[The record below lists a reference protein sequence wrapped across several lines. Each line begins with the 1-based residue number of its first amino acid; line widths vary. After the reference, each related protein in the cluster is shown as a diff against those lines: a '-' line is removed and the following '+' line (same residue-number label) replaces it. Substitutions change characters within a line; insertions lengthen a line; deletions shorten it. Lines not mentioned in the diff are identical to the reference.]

1 MKKTTMIVAAFL
13 LSLAGLRAQSL
24 KDGIADLDAD
34 RFKGAIAVFEK
45 LLAANPNNVEATYWL
60 GQTYLD
66 EDRNDL
72 ARDLYAKAL
81 VSSNNAPLILVGAG
95 HVDLLDKKTAEA
107 RQKFE
112 TAITATTTKKGGD
125 PDILNAVGRAN
136 VDAKAGD
143 MNYAVSVLEQA
154 SQRDSKNPNIW
165 LNLGNAYR
173 KQSPGEGG
181 GRAIQAY
188 QHALDV
194 DAHYAIAYLR
204 ISKLFESQKNWDP
217 MLENLN
223 KAIQADP
230 NFSPAYYELFYY
242 YFFRNKFDD
251 ADAYL
256 QKYIDSRKPETYIAD
271 QYLYAQLCWA
281 RKDFDCAIT
290 KAQSVLNAEQNFT
303 KPKVYKLLAD
313 AYLQK
318 NDVQNARKYL
328 DQYLQREK
336 EPIAFDMQLKADIYS
351 KIPGMEDTVF
361 NAYLSVANLDTVVDN
376 KIEVLKKGAQFFKDA
391 KQRDKEAQLLT
402 KMIELKPKPIINDY
416 FDVMIADYYSQQYA
430 KSRDW
435 ALTMIDKYPNE
446 IYGYD
451 WAFNNAKVI
460 DTVRKDSIA
469 VPDAM
474 KLINFASTDTVKFKR
489 QIISSASFLGI
500 YYANDKGVMDSAIMY
515 LRKWQAVD
523 SANADKIEA
532 NIQIL
537 QKAQAR
543 QQTGTPPKG
552 NALPKAPKRE
562 PAEKPRTAAT
572 TDLKKD

>member
-1 MKKTTMIVAAFL
+1 MKKTTMIVAAVLF
-13 LSLAGLRAQSL
+13 SLAGLRAQNL
-24 KDGIADLDAD
+24 KDGIADLEAD

-45 LLAANPNNVEATYWL
+45 LLADNPNNVEATYWL

-66 EDRNDL
+66 EDRNAL

-81 VSSNNAPLILVGAG
+81 VSSNNAPLILVGSG

-112 TAITATTTKKGGD
+112 TAITATTNRKGPD

-154 SQRDSKNPNIW
+154 SQRDSKNANIW

-188 QHALDV
+188 QKALDV
-194 DAHYAIAYLR
+194 DPHYAIAYLR

-217 MLENLN
+217 MLDNLN
-223 KAIQADP
+223 KAVEADSKY
-230 NFSPAYYELFYY
+230 SPAYYELFYY

-251 ADAYL
+251 AQAYL
-256 QKYIDSRKPETYIAD
+256 QKYIESRKPETYIAD
-271 QYLYAQLCWA
+271 EYLYAQLCWA

-290 KAQSVLNAEQNFT
+290 KAESVLNGEKDFT

-313 AYLQK
+313 SYLQK
-318 NDVQNARKYL
+318 NDIPNARKYM

-351 KIPGMEDTVF
+351 KIPGMEDTVL
-361 NAYLSVANLDTVVDN
+361 NAYLSVANLDTVLAN
-376 KIEVLKKGAQFFKDA
+376 KVEVLKKGAQYFKDA
-391 KQRDKEAQLLT
+391 KQRDKEATLLT
-402 KMIELKPKPIINDY
+402 KLVEIKPEPIINDY
-416 FDVMIADYYSQQYA
+416 FDVMIADYYSEQYA

-435 ALTMIDKYPNE
+435 ALTIINKYPDQV
-446 IYGYD
+446 YGYD
-451 WAFNNAKVI
+451 WAFNNSKVI

-469 VPDAM
+469 VPDAI
-474 KLINFASTDTVKFKR
+474 KLVDFASTDTVKYAR
-489 QIISSASFLGI
+489 QIISAASFLGI
-500 YYANDKGVMDSAIMY
+500 YYANDKGVTDSAIMY
-515 LRKWQAVD
+515 LRKWQRVD
-523 SANADKIEA
+523 SANADRIEA

-543 QQTGTPPKG
+543 TQTGTPPKG
-552 NALPKAPKRE
+552 NALPKAPRPD
-562 PAEKPRTAAT
+562 PAEKSRTNGKA
-572 TDLKKD
+572 DLKKD